1 MTCTKANIR
10 SYCPNLYGGHRLF
23 GMFRNSKIGQLEVW
37 RKKEQQEEELQ
48 RQDEMKQMIHKR
60 QDLGSIGMV
69 MHGHQEKMISM
80 LNALMVC
87 RLGLAISEDEK

>member
-1 MTCTKANIR
+1 MGLCSTQFLTPRANQTCSMMCLISAQTRQEGIKCTKANIR

-48 RQDEMKQMIHKR
+48 R
-60 QDLGSIGMV
+60 
-69 MHGHQEKMISM
+69 
-80 LNALMVC
+80 
-87 RLGLAISEDEK
+87 